1 MVRNLQQ
8 KSHPSLIAKK
18 PRCSKRWGVC
28 VEGCPGPQHE
38 KQGEL
43 WSTWDSSSIL
53 ALMRLW
59 PKFSHLGDLSCA
71 PRDVK
76 QHPGLYLWV

>member
-8 KSHPSLIAKK
+8 KSHPSLIAKN
-18 PRCSKRWGVC
+18 PRCSKRWGV
-28 VEGCPGPQHE
+28 CPGPQHE

-59 PKFSHLGDLSCA
+59 PEILTFEGPVLCTTGC
-71 PRDVK
+71 
-76 QHPGLYLWV
+76 